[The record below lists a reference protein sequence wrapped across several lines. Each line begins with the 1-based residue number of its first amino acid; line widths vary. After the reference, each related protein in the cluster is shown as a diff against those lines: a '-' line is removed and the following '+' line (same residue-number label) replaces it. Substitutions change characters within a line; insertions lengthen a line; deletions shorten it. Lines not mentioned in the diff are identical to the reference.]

1 MISISLAEL
10 IFKCCAN
17 RTISASRVAALM
29 LRPKAH
35 EMHSPMRR
43 TILTVVKL
51 LLGAAIL
58 AYLVFSGRDA
68 FAQLS
73 AKSIDWLMLVA
84 ALVFTLLMAGLSY
97 LRWHILIRALG
108 IDARLIDSMRLGSL
122 GFALNFVSP
131 GSIGGDFFKAI
142 FLAHGHPDR
151 RTEAIATIVA
161 DRVMGLLTMMLLAS
175 IGILATGLLATSS
188 PTFKALYEIILLFSA
203 CLWGGCVLLLLV
215 GALTGPWVRKQA
227 ESIPVAGKTISRLL
241 GTVQVYRSR
250 KWALLAS
257 FLVSMVMA
265 LCYVTSYYMVARGL
279 PFYAP
284 TWAEHLVIVPISGL
298 AGAIPLTPSGL
309 GTTEAVIRALYKAM
323 SGGLA
328 SAEDA
333 GTLVGVGRRF
343 TDIAVA
349 VIGMVFYF
357 RHRREVREVYA
368 EAEQVA
374 ETE

>member
-1 MISISLAEL
+1 M
-10 IFKCCAN
+10 
-17 RTISASRVAALM
+17 
-29 LRPKAH
+29 
-35 EMHSPMRR
+35 
-43 TILTVVKL
+43 
-51 LLGAAIL
+51 LLG
-58 AYLVFSGRDA
+58 
-68 FAQLS
+68 
-73 AKSIDWLMLVA
+73 
-84 ALVFTLLMAGLSY
+84 ALVFTLLMAALSY

-151 RTEAIATIVA
+151 RTEAIATVVA

-175 IGILATGLLATSS
+175 IGILATGVLDTSS
-188 PTFKALYEIILLFSA
+188 PTIKAFYEIILLFST
-203 CLWGGCVLLLLV
+203 CLWGGCLLLLIF
-215 GALTGPWVRKQA
+215 GWLTGPWVRNRM
-227 ESIPVAGKTISRLL
+227 ESIPVAGKTIGRLL
-241 GTVQVYRSR
+241 GTVQVYRNR
-250 KWALLAS
+250 KWTLLAA
-257 FLVSMVMA
+257 FVVSLMMA
-265 LCYVTSYYMVARGL
+265 LCYVTSYFLVARGL
-279 PFYAP
+279 PIYAP

-333 GTLVGVGRRF
+333 GTLVGVGRRA
-343 TDIAVA
+343 TDIVVA
-349 VIGMVFYF
+349 VIGLVFYF
-357 RHRREVREVYA
+357 RHRREVREIYE
-368 EAEQVA
+368 EAELVA